1 MAIIQSVKENPLKFL
16 FASSG
21 TIITLVGALFAIDA
35 RYAHEIDVNQNLTN
49 MKSQI
54 QKSVVYIR
62 KQNLEDKLFE
72 FDMKSSQSKNGK
84 LSPVDQALR
93 DHYQT
98 QLNDLIRTQ

>member
-1 MAIIQSVKENPLKFL
+1 MAVIQSVKENPIKFL

-35 RYAHEIDVNQNLTN
+35 RYAHAADVDQNLAS
-49 MKSQI
+49 MKGQI
-54 QKSVVYIR
+54 QKSIIYIR

-72 FDMKSSQSKNGK
+72 FDIKKSQAKNGK
-84 LSPVDQALR
+84 LSPIDQALR

-98 QLNDLIRTQ
+98 QLNDLLKQ